1 MVVMH
6 LLMLTEGQGQ
16 TIVRRTSSISSEEVA
31 TLHSSS
37 TSSQETAVEVHA
49 LAVCQRANTITVTT
63 AMSREVGVGVL
74 EEVEVTRAH
83 LLHVVVVMYLHV
95 WPTDCR
101 RTVVKPSTTIT
112 TVSCF
117 HYAAVFRLE

>member
-1 MVVMH
+1 MH

-16 TIVRRTSSISSEEVA
+16 TIVRRTSSEEVA

-49 LAVCQRANTITVTT
+49 LVVCQRANTITVTM

-74 EEVEVTRAH
+74 EEVEVTSAH
-83 LLHVVVVMYLHV
+83 LLHVVVVMYLLV
-95 WPTDCR
+95 
-101 RTVVKPSTTIT
+101 
-112 TVSCF
+112 
-117 HYAAVFRLE
+117 